1 MLRNNTTIME
11 RISTYSPR
19 FHLHLHIPSKI
30 LGFEITPNGN
40 LFRKHSEESEKNCE
54 KLFIRNIEIKNSN
67 VEEIVE
73 RNHAEILSIY
83 LHMNHITEIKSPKLY
98 TRLTWLLSNLFFLF
112 CFGVSFMFSLEATF
126 KVNCTNVSSSH

>member
-1 MLRNNTTIME
+1 ME

-98 TRLTWLLSNLFFLF
+98 TRLTWLLSNLFF
-112 CFGVSFMFSLEATF
+112 CFVLVCHLCFHLRQRS
-126 KVNCTNVSSSH
+126 K